1 MYFIPVSASLLAA
14 SQCRIWHSNITSRKS
29 KPNSVTS
36 SILLRAVRY
45 ISIGHCVRLYN
56 HSSDCSSC
64 TNFFKENVYNFH
76 LKLGENN
83 IEQKV
88 IYKKP
93 WGLQIK
99 QRKEFRTVVRNLL
112 LVHVLHCIMDYRHN
126 ATRQRKFGEKAC

>member
-1 MYFIPVSASLLAA
+1 
-14 SQCRIWHSNITSRKS
+14 
-29 KPNSVTS
+29 
-36 SILLRAVRY
+36 
-45 ISIGHCVRLYN
+45 
-56 HSSDCSSC
+56 
-64 TNFFKENVYNFH
+64 